1 MIQKDTEVILMDIKN
16 ASFSTQAV
24 HAGQHGDPVTGALVS
39 PLFMTSTYSW
49 TEEKL
54 ERYLTGDR
62 EGIFTYGRSRNPTQ
76 NELQDKLSLL
86 EGGEAALITASGMAA
101 ISLAILSFV
110 HPGDHIISSKT
121 VYGGTYALFTKIFEE
136 LKIDVTF
143 VDDMNPSTLDKA
155 FKKETKMVYTETICN
170 PSMTVND
177 IEAISKWT
185 KSKDI
190 LLIVDNTFCS
200 PYICKPLEIGAD
212 VVVNSTTKYING
224 HGDIIG
230 GSICGPFK
238 FVDNIRGSIYQE
250 LGPVPSPFSCWL
262 MLRGLKTL
270 PLRMKAHCEGAMEV
284 AKWLEANSK
293 VEKVMYP
300 GLESHSD
307 HLLAKKMMGDKG
319 YGGMISFI
327 IKGGMDAGKTVLY
340 NVEMCK
346 LAVSL
351 GDLDTLIEQPAT
363 MTHGK
368 IAPAKREAMGVPDG
382 LIRLSVGIEDP
393 KDIIADLEKAFSN
406 VK

>member
-1 MIQKDTEVILMDIKN
+1 MDMKN

-54 ERYLTGDR
+54 ERYLTGDK

-76 NELQDKLSLL
+76 NDLQDKLALL
-86 EGGEAALITASGMAA
+86 EGGEQSLITASGMAA
-101 ISLAILSFV
+101 ISLAILSVV

-136 LKIDVTF
+136 LKIEVTF
-143 VDDMNPSTLDKA
+143 VDEMDAQSLEKA
-155 FKKETKMVYTETICN
+155 LKKETKVVYTETICN

-177 IEAISKWT
+177 IEAIGQWT
-185 KSKDI
+185 KSKGL

-200 PYICKPLEIGAD
+200 PYIYKPLEHGAD

-230 GSICGPFK
+230 GSICGSVK

-284 AKWLEANSK
+284 AKWLEANPK

-300 GLESHSD
+300 GLESHPD
-307 HLLAKKMMGDKG
+307 YALAKKMMGEKG
-319 YGGMISFI
+319 YSGMISFV
-327 IKGGMDAGKTVLY
+327 IKGGMEAGKTVLY

-368 IAPAKREAMGVPDG
+368 IEQAKREKMGVPDG

-393 KDIIADLEKAFSN
+393 KDIIADLEKAFSH
-406 VK
+406 VKC

>member
-1 MIQKDTEVILMDIKN
+1 MDIKDAN
-16 ASFSTQAV
+16 FATQAV

-54 ERYLTGDR
+54 ERYLAGDK

-76 NELQDKLSLL
+76 NELQDKLATL
-86 EGGEAALITASGMAA
+86 EGGEQALITASGMAA
-101 ISLAILSFV
+101 ISLAILSV
-110 HPGDHIISSKT
+110 AHPGDHIISSKT

-136 LKIDVTF
+136 LKIEVTF
-143 VDDMNPSTLDKA
+143 VEEMNAASLEKA
-155 FKKETKMVYTETICN
+155 IKKETKLVYTETICN
-170 PSMTVND
+170 PSMTLND
-177 IEAISKWT
+177 IEAIAKWT
-185 KSKDI
+185 KEKNL

-200 PYICKPLEIGAD
+200 PYLFKPLAAGAD

-230 GSICGPFK
+230 GSICGSMQ
-238 FVDNIRGSIYQE
+238 FVENIRASIYQE

-284 AKWLEANSK
+284 AKWLEGNPK

-300 GLESHSD
+300 GLPSHPD
-307 HLLAKKMMGDKG
+307 HSLAKRMMGDKG
-319 YGGMISFI
+319 YGGMIAFV
-327 IKGGMDAGKTVLY
+327 IKGGMEAGKSVLY
-340 NVEMCK
+340 HVEMCK

-368 IAPAKREAMGVPDG
+368 IEPAKREAMGVPDG
-382 LIRLSVGIEDP
+382 LIRLSVGIEDA
-393 KDIIADLEKAFSN
+393 KDIIADLEKAFKH
-406 VK
+406 V

>member
-1 MIQKDTEVILMDIKN
+1 MDMKN
-16 ASFSTQAV
+16 ATFATQAV

-54 ERYLTGDR
+54 ERYLTGDK

-76 NELQDKLSLL
+76 NELQEKLATL
-86 EGGEAALITASGMAA
+86 EGGEQALITASGMAA
-101 ISLAILSFV
+101 ISLAILSV
-110 HPGDHIISSKT
+110 AHPGDHIISSKT

-143 VDDMNPSTLDKA
+143 VDDMDEETLEKA
-155 FKKETKMVYTETICN
+155 CRKETKLLYTETICN

-177 IEAISKWT
+177 IEAIAKWT
-185 KSKDI
+185 KKKNL

-200 PYICKPLEIGAD
+200 PYLFKPLEVGAD

-230 GSICGPFK
+230 GSICGSVK
-238 FVDNIRGSIYQE
+238 FVDNIRSSIYQE

-284 AKWLEANSK
+284 AKWLEANPK

-300 GLESHSD
+300 GLSSHPD
-307 HLLAKKMMGDKG
+307 HEVAKKMMGQKG
-319 YGGMISFI
+319 YGGMISFV
-327 IKGGMDAGKTVLY
+327 IKGGMEAGKAVLF

-368 IAPAKREAMGVPDG
+368 IDPEKREAMGVPDG
-382 LIRLSVGIEDP
+382 LLRLSIGVEDAS
-393 KDIIADLEKAFSN
+393 DIIADLEKAFKH